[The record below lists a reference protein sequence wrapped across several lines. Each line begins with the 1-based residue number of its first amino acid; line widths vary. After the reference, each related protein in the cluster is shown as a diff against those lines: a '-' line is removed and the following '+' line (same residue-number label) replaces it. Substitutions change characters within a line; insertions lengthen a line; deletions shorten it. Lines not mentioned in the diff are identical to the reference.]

1 MSDTK
6 KKNRMIV
13 WMMIVLLAVSVTVS
27 TINLM
32 QYNNRQ
38 KEIEK
43 LESERAELEYRVD
56 ELEYY
61 LSSPINDNYIAK
73 IAREKLGLSFP
84 DETIYHTDIIE

>member
-1 MSDTK
+1 MSDIT

>member
-1 MSDTK
+1 M
-6 KKNRMIV
+6 
-13 WMMIVLLAVSVTVS
+13 LLAVSVTVS

>member
-1 MSDTK
+1 
-6 KKNRMIV
+6 
-13 WMMIVLLAVSVTVS
+13 MMIVLLAVSVTVS